1 MLAARGMQNHHAYD
15 VDIAPDA
22 VAETVILGAYYAGRI
37 ELIRQGI
44 FSRVKT
50 VDIRSAYPSACL
62 NLPSLDGAKLVH
74 RKRFDS
80 TKQGIWRVRWDMG
93 SAPGIIA
100 PFPVRIK
107 QAIYW
112 PAQGSGWYHGVEV
125 AAAIES
131 GYPVEVL
138 EGWVLKESGVKP
150 FAWIKP
156 VFAERQRLK
165 AEGSGAEKVIKL
177 GLNAIYGKLAQ
188 GQGFNSRPA
197 WQSYFWAG
205 YITAATRAKVLR
217 AAAKST
223 GIIMVS
229 TDGIFC
235 QSPGVR
241 PGKNLGGWEFSNI
254 DRLFAAQA
262 GVYQGITP
270 DKEIVKSRGFFASE
284 VDYDEL
290 REGWE
295 IEGNKYTHYYDS
307 KRFYGLGISLMR
319 KDFSIWRTWR
329 VERRA
334 LSLTAERKIAGPG
347 GILTPFPGPLN
358 SEPYAPK
365 TSLIEQRDENL
376 RQIEGIDQPL
386 REVM

>member
-1 MLAARGMQNHHAYD
+1 
-15 VDIAPDA
+15 
-22 VAETVILGAYYAGRI
+22 
-37 ELIRQGI
+37 
-44 FSRVKT
+44 
-50 VDIRSAYPSACL
+50 
-62 NLPSLDGAKLVH
+62 
-74 RKRFDS
+74 
-80 TKQGIWRVRWDMG
+80 
-93 SAPGIIA
+93 
-100 PFPVRIK
+100 
-107 QAIYW
+107 
-112 PAQGSGWYHGVEV
+112 
-125 AAAIES
+125 
-131 GYPVEVL
+131 
-138 EGWVLKESGVKP
+138 
-150 FAWIKP
+150 
-156 VFAERQRLK
+156 
-165 AEGSGAEKVIKL
+165 
-177 GLNAIYGKLAQ
+177 
-188 GQGFNSRPA
+188 
-197 WQSYFWAG
+197 
-205 YITAATRAKVLR
+205 
-217 AAAKST
+217 
-223 GIIMVS
+223 MVS